1 MNGLINTIKK
11 KLKDDDFSIIT
22 ICTPNQEDIEI
33 IIAYKAKYMLLY
45 LIETEENLTTILSD
59 YLNTNSNLYNYLNTK
74 KKYYS
79 NFLSTVK

>member
-1 MNGLINTIKK
+1 MNGFINTIKK

-22 ICTPNQEDIEI
+22 IYTPNQENIEV

-59 YLNTNSNLYNYLNTK
+59 YLNTNSNLYHYLNNK
-74 KKYYS
+74 KKYHPH
-79 NFLSTVK
+79 FLSTVE